1 MIQYTLATKQDI
13 PQIIQCRVKSMVA
26 SFCEFY
32 GVDESSFQ
40 MNLKEQE
47 LEMESFFDKGVYFI
61 VKDFEKVV
69 GVACACADNWI
80 RTVWVL
86 PEYQRQGIGKKLVQ
100 SCIDSLKGDIYIST
114 GHQDNDRALNF
125 YKNLGFV
132 ETGLIKE
139 KWFALEQKKAIQDIE
154 LVLRK

>member
-69 GVACACADNWI
+69 GVACACADN
-80 RTVWVL
+80 
-86 PEYQRQGIGKKLVQ
+86 
-100 SCIDSLKGDIYIST
+100 
-114 GHQDNDRALNF
+114 
-125 YKNLGFV
+125 
-132 ETGLIKE
+132 
-139 KWFALEQKKAIQDIE
+139 
-154 LVLRK
+154 